1 MIRVG
6 IIGCGA
12 IATRH
17 HAPALARIPD
27 VKIEA
32 VCDLDADRARQ
43 LSATY
48 GAACFTSVDAF
59 FGGTDLDVVDVVT
72 RENVRPPLLLRAL
85 QEGKHVFTE
94 KPLAGADGQYRIQP
108 SDLPAL
114 YPILDEWKRRGTK
127 FGINFNLRQSANVIQ
142 FKNAVDSGE
151 LGEPVMLNV
160 DTYLGSSN
168 HIVDLLRWVNGDIVE
183 VSAVARGRYAE
194 STKCAHLA
202 FENGTIG
209 TFAVT
214 PDVDVFFTLQYVGTK
229 QRGVVRDICGDFTH
243 WSRDGSTG
251 QIWKPTRLGD
261 QTYTRL
267 FALSIERFIDS
278 VRGNGEPAA
287 DALDGLRSAEV
298 EAAIT
303 QSIDSG
309 KRVTVER
316 HVL

>member
-72 RENVRPPLLLRAL
+72 REEVRPPLLLRAL
-85 QEGKHVFTE
+85 QEGKHVLTE

-114 YPILDEWKRRGTK
+114 YPILDEWKHRGTK
-127 FGINFNLRQSANVIQ
+127 
-142 FKNAVDSGE
+142 
-151 LGEPVMLNV
+151 
-160 DTYLGSSN
+160 
-168 HIVDLLRWVNGDIVE
+168 
-183 VSAVARGRYAE
+183 
-194 STKCAHLA
+194 
-202 FENGTIG
+202 
-209 TFAVT
+209 
-214 PDVDVFFTLQYVGTK
+214 
-229 QRGVVRDICGDFTH
+229 
-243 WSRDGSTG
+243 
-251 QIWKPTRLGD
+251 
-261 QTYTRL
+261 
-267 FALSIERFIDS
+267 
-278 VRGNGEPAA
+278 
-287 DALDGLRSAEV
+287 
-298 EAAIT
+298 
-303 QSIDSG
+303 
-309 KRVTVER
+309 
-316 HVL
+316 